1 MTRFVLLNAPPRAGK
16 NTGAEALA
24 GMIPGALV
32 LGMAFHLK
40 RMVHGVYLGR
50 AGWDADPDCFDAIK
64 GTPQA
69 LLDGMS
75 WRQAYIHY
83 SEQVIKPL
91 HGPEWFGEQFLRA
104 ARDSGAPVV
113 LVPDSGFV
121 PEAERVVREAGAEC
135 VLLVRIHKLGCTYLG
150 DSRSYISLGHLG
162 VEERDVAN
170 VHGQA
175 DAYAR
180 DLAGEVLPW
189 LAR

>member
-24 GMIPGALV
+24 KVIPGAAV
-32 LGMAFHLK
+32 IGFSHHLK
-40 RMVHGVYLGR
+40 RFTHGIYLGR
-50 AGWDADPDCFDAIK
+50 AGWDADPDCFDAVK
-64 GTPQA
+64 GEPQA
-69 LLDGMS
+69 LLGSMS

-91 HGPEWFGEQFLRA
+91 HGKEWFGEQFLRA

-121 PEAERVVREAGAEC
+121 QEAERVVREAGPEN

-150 DSRSYISLGHLG
+150 DSRSYISLAHLG

-170 VHGQA
+170 VHGKQ
-175 DAYAR
+175 
-180 DLAGEVLPW
+180 DLYELALAVEVMPW